1 MKVIL
6 WERKADVD
14 FVNDVDVVDIT
25 QIGRTEF
32 YAWLA
37 ETEEG
42 QWVRKNFKQHTF
54 KVDASVNHNTYQ
66 HQVRVYIE
74 SEPSATLTAYLL
86 RFRHSA

>member
-6 WERKADVD
+6 WERKAGVASPTMRA
-14 FVNDVDVVDIT
+14 NT
-25 QIGRTEF
+25 ARAEF

-42 QWVRKNFKQHTF
+42 RWVRENFKQHNF

>member
-6 WERKADVD
+6 WEQQADIDLGGSD
-14 FVNDVDVVDIT
+14 FT
-25 QIGRTEF
+25 YTERTRF

-37 ETEEG
+37 ETDEG
-42 QWVRKNFKQHTF
+42 QWVRENFRQHNF

-66 HQVRVYIE
+66 RWVRVYIE
-74 SEPSATLTAYLL
+74 VDPSLTLTEYLL

>member
-6 WERKADVD
+6 WERK
-14 FVNDVDVVDIT
+14 VDVSVLDGDDFT
-25 QIGRTEF
+25 QPERAEF

-42 QWVRKNFKQHTF
+42 QWVRENFKQHNF
-54 KVDASVNHNTYQ
+54 KVDASVDRNTYQ